1 MKFKRLFCPICQT
14 KVAQGLVLGN
24 EIPQFP
30 AALGDMLFQVTITRE
45 IVAAAPVWTDH
56 ETFFQNAPNPLRQLG
71 MVESYVE
78 NLAPSVKCTF
88 CRAEI
93 KLERILPPPPPPE
106 PAPVANNPYFGPMPG
121 VIGAQAQRQAPPAL
135 RQIVQQ
141 VQQQA
146 QQQAQASRFA
156 TNVNMV
162 RNIFNNSF
170 TEPDLDVILAD
181 LDITMP
187 PGSGKPEKLEALIDH
202 LYS

>member
-1 MKFKRLFCPICQT
+1 MKFKRLFCPTCQT
-14 KVAQGLVLGN
+14 KVTTGLVRGK
-24 EIPQFP
+24 EVPQLP
-30 AALGDMLFQVTITRE
+30 AEMGDLMFQVDFFKDALVVKPT
-45 IVAAAPVWTDH
+45 WTDND
-56 ETFFQNAPNPLRQLG
+56 TFFRAASNPLRQMA
-71 MVESYVE
+71 MVETYVE
-78 NLAPSVKCTF
+78 TAATEIKCTL
-88 CRAEI
+88 CRTEI

-106 PAPVANNPYFGPMPG
+106 PAPAANPYFGPGG
-121 VIGAQAQRQAPPAL
+121 VAGAQAQRQAPPAL
-135 RQIVQQ
+135 RNVVQQ
-141 VQQQA
+141 V

>member
-1 MKFKRLFCPICQT
+1 MKFKRLFCPTCQM
-14 KVAQGLVLGN
+14 KVPGGLVQGV
-24 EIPQFP
+24 EVPQFP
-30 AALGDMLFQVTITRE
+30 NEIGDLMFDVTFFKDTLT
-45 IVAAAPVWTDH
+45 VTPTWTDD
-56 ETFFQNAPNPLRQLG
+56 EIFGRKSINPLRHLATI
-71 MVESYVE
+71 ENYVE
-78 NLAPSVKCTF
+78 NVAPSVRCAL
-88 CRAEI
+88 CRTEI
-93 KLERILPPPPPPE
+93 KLERLLPLPPPAPE
-106 PAPVANNPYFGPMPG
+106 PVAAANNPYFGPPPPAR
-121 VIGAQAQRQAPPAL
+121 AQAPQQVNPAL
-135 RQIVQQ
+135 RNVVQQ
-141 VQQQA
+141 V